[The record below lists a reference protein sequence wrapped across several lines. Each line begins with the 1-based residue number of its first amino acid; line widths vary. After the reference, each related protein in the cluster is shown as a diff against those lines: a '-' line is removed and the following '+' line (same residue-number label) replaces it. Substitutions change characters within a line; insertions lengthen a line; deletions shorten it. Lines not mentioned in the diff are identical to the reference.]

1 MKIYVELMSFVK
13 RPNDVPRTFER
24 ELDKSMTVEQLL
36 KHLGFTSDEIR
47 MMQSFVSTVS
57 DSNNVRVQRSYV
69 LKDGDHLFITLPVGG
84 G

>member
-1 MKIYVELMSFVK
+1 MKIYVELMSFIR
-13 RPNDVPRTFER
+13 RPNNVPRTFEQKM
-24 ELDKSMTVEQLL
+24 EKSMTVEQLL

-47 MMQSFVSTVS
+47 MMQTFVSTIT
-57 DSNNVRVQRSYV
+57 DTENVRVQRSYD

>member
-47 MMQSFVSTVS
+47 MMQSFVSTAT
-57 DSNNVRVQRSYV
+57 DKNNVRVQRSYD

>member
-1 MKIYVELMSFVK
+1 MKIYVELMSFIK
-13 RPNDVPRTFER
+13 RPNNVLRTFER
-24 ELDKSMTVEQLL
+24 EMDESMTIEQLL

-47 MMQSFVSTVS
+47 MMQTFVSTDT
-57 DSNNVRVQRSYV
+57 DSENIRVQRRYD

>member
-1 MKIYVELMSFVK
+1 MSFVK